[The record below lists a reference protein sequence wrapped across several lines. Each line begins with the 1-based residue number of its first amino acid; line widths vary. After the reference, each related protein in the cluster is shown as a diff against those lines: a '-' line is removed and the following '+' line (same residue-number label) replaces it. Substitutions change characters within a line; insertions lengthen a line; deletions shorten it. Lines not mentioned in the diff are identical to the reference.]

1 MHILKKGNRLII
13 LYLNISHF
21 IIWDVTFRIS
31 FAILFIAALPLKL
44 SKMKDKKAIRHLWVK
59 EYKEEKAKSFPHR
72 TTFSRNPLLLV
83 LYLPLVYMFFNIWG
97 HLLYRFP
104 SYIVWGAVIF
114 TTILMWDKVD
124 EKKFLHI
131 WKKTREIYYDL
142 AIHNIDDDNKW
153 MVCRMDIYKELE
165 YKMNI
170 SIRKKRDTLALL
182 TNIANYTSCEFF
194 MQSFFVVDSFLSFFI
209 KCVLPNKFKRGFTKF
224 QK

>member
-1 MHILKKGNRLII
+1 
-13 LYLNISHF
+13 
-21 IIWDVTFRIS
+21 
-31 FAILFIAALPLKL
+31 
-44 SKMKDKKAIRHLWVK
+44 
-59 EYKEEKAKSFPHR
+59 
-72 TTFSRNPLLLV
+72 
-83 LYLPLVYMFFNIWG
+83 
-97 HLLYRFP
+97 
-104 SYIVWGAVIF
+104 
-114 TTILMWDKVD
+114 
-124 EKKFLHI
+124 
-131 WKKTREIYYDL
+131 
-142 AIHNIDDDNKW
+142 